1 MKNSAD
7 VVLLNSPLAA
17 IESDWLV
24 VGLSERPELSPALQE
39 LDAALGGT
47 LSLLRD
53 RGDLKGKSGE
63 VTFLPAV
70 SGIKAL
76 RLLVLGLGEEK
87 KITLPGWENA
97 LLGAARKAAGCS
109 SCSIAIAVP
118 EEVIRIASPEQAV
131 SVSVCAAVVGSSGQG
146 LYKAK
151 PERFPFSKIIIAG
164 EGSASEAAQRGQ
176 ILGEAINLTREL
188 VNRHPEE
195 IYPATFAERAQK
207 EASELGVYCEIF
219 DKARLEA
226 ERMGA
231 LLAVAR
237 GSAHEPRVV
246 VLKYEGAGPNAPT
259 LALCGKGVTYD
270 SGGLSLK
277 PSDSMIGMKADM
289 AGAATVL
296 GAVVALA
303 RLKVPVNVLGIVGL
317 VENMVGPHSYKLGEV
332 LTARNGVT
340 IEIHNTDAEGRLV
353 LADVLAYAAEQKPT
367 HMIDLATLTGAC
379 MVALGPDVVGTFT
392 NNQPWCDA
400 VLSGARRA
408 GEEFWQLPM
417 HDSYAEQLKCDFAD
431 IKNVGTRWG
440 GAITAAKFLERFVDE
455 IPWVHLDIA
464 GPSFADTAKPNRDA
478 GATGCALRTLVE
490 VAESFNK

>member
-1 MKNSAD
+1 MKNSAE
-7 VVLLNSPLAA
+7 VVLLNDPLASLEA
-17 IESDWLV
+17 DWLV
-24 VGLSERPELSPALQE
+24 VGLSERPELSPSLQE
-39 LDAALGGT
+39 LDTALGGT
-47 LSLLRD
+47 LSQLRK
-53 RGDLKGKSGE
+53 RGDIKGKAGE

-70 SGIKAL
+70 TGIKAL

-87 KITLPGWENA
+87 KITLPSWENA
-97 LLGAARKAAGCS
+97 LLGAARKAAGNA

-118 EEVIRIASPEQAV
+118 EEVSRITDAEQAV
-131 SVSVCAAVVGSSGQG
+131 TVSVCAALVGSSGQA

-151 PERFPFSKIIIAG
+151 AERFPFTRIIIAG
-164 EGSASEAAQRGQ
+164 EAAPSEAAERGR
-176 ILGEAINLTREL
+176 ILGESINLTREL

-195 IYPATFAERAQK
+195 IYPATFAKRAEE
-207 EASELGVYCEIF
+207 EAAALGIHCEVF

-246 VLKYEGAGPNAPT
+246 VLKYEGAGPDAPT

-303 RLKVPVNVLGIVGL
+303 RLKAPVNVLGVVGL

-379 MVALGPDVVGTFT
+379 MVALGPDVVGTFS
-392 NNQPWCDA
+392 NDQPWCDA
-400 VLSGARRA
+400 VLHGAKKA

-440 GAITAAKFLERFVDE
+440 GAITAAKFLERFVNE
-455 IPWVHLDIA
+455 VPWVHLDIA
-464 GPSFADTAKPNRDA
+464 GPSFADAAKPNRDA

-490 VAESFNK
+490 VAETFNK